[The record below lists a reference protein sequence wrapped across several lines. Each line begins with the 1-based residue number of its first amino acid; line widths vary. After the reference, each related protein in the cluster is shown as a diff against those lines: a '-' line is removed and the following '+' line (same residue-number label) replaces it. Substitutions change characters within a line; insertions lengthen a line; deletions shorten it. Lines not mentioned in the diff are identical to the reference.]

1 MGSPSMMLPPSEP
14 FRTFSTPVNSLMS
27 FTVSSRA
34 VPSAGCRNA
43 GGGGTETPPEE
54 RTSDDGP

>member
-1 MGSPSMMLPPSEP
+1 
-14 FRTFSTPVNSLMS
+14 VNSLMS
-27 FTVSSRA
+27 LAVSSRA

-43 GGGGTETPPEE
+43 PGGGGMETPPEE